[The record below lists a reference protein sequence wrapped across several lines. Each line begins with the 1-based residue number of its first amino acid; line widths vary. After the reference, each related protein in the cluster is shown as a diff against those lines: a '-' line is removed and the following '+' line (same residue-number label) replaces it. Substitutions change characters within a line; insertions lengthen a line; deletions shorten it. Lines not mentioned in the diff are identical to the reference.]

1 MSCAVCKDL
10 KRVLE
15 SASTDHGEALLA
27 PFYLVSTEIA
37 AKTQVDMERAKSAL
51 HEHQLYCPAD
61 VLAGVDAVLPE
72 LVLI

>member
-1 MSCAVCKDL
+1 MSCAVCTDL

-15 SASTDHGEALLA
+15 SANTDHGVALLA

-51 HEHQLYCPAD
+51 SEHRLYCPSA
-61 VLAGVDAVLPE
+61 VLCGDDALLPE

>member
-10 KRVLE
+10 KRVLK
-15 SASTDHGEALLA
+15 SADTEYGVALLA

-51 HEHQLYCPAD
+51 REHQLYCPATVLTGTD
-61 VLAGVDAVLPE
+61 VLLPE